1 MNVLTEPVLSVS
13 GSGSVSLPGLLAAM
27 ACGRARGFPALRPH
41 QRPAWHMFLVQLGA
55 VAVWRGAG
63 SGIPECE
70 AAWADALRRL
80 TPEHGDDAPWR
91 LSVLDGR
98 KPAFLQPAEPG
109 NAGQIEMASR
119 PRRPTRSTCS
129 SPHATTI

>member
-13 GSGSVSLPGLLAAM
+13 GSGSVSLSGLFAAM
-27 ACGRARGFPALRPH
+27 AGGRVGGFPALRPH

-55 VAVWRGAG
+55 LAAWRGAG
-63 SGIPECE
+63 GGIPESE
-70 AAWADALRRL
+70 AAWTDALRRL

-91 LSVLDGR
+91 LTVLDGR

-109 NAGQIEMASR
+109 NADKL
-119 PRRPTRSTCS
+119 
-129 SPHATTI
+129 